1 MDFSCCILSQP
12 RPTLLSH
19 PEATTQIQ
27 QQIDSLC
34 SRQQI
39 QVQKPTTIIPPSC
52 PFSLGLS

>member
-34 SRQQI
+34 SRQQV

>member
-19 PEATTQIQ
+19 PEAEAATQVQ

-34 SRQQI
+34 SRQQTQI
-39 QVQKPTTIIPPSC
+39 QKPTAIIPPS
-52 PFSLGLS
+52 PSVLGF